1 MSFFYAKGIGIGEE
15 RMKSYIFEGTAVFLH
30 SILLGII
37 LFAIYEFIL
46 IRMKK
51 RKRSDYGNENRVQL
65 LFELLL
71 TIYICTILQ
80 ITGIIGRVYTWNFS
94 SDALKNLAAIPFQ
107 GASIRMI
114 TLNCLLFV
122 PYGFLA
128 AFLKRKICTSWWKL
142 TFAGFITSFV
152 IEFIQAFTGRLPE
165 VDDLIANTVG
175 FFMGVVIAHGMLELK
190 NKISRRRGLIKIV
203 LTIGML
209 GISLYA
215 LSFWA
220 NGDQLQEKED
230 RYYEKYSFNT
240 ERFSQL
246 SNLTIWENAIG
257 KRIANETDEAYDWY
271 SWIGN
276 DISNNAAH
284 YKIKKVQSDIKSV
297 MEKNKMYVEMEY
309 KEPQSFKFYNN
320 TSWEIN
326 RVRCVLFCVNDGTLW
341 YGTEN
346 GKLEKF
352 AEYKDKESVYE
363 EDTQLLDELNEW
375 MTNQK

>member
-1 MSFFYAKGIGIGEE
+1 M
-15 RMKSYIFEGTAVFLH
+15 RSYIFEGIAIFLH

-37 LFAIYEFIL
+37 LFAVYEFIL
-46 IRMKK
+46 VRTKK
-51 RKRSDYGNENRVQL
+51 RKRSDNRKENMIQFL
-65 LFELLL
+65 CELLL
-71 TIYICTILQ
+71 AIYICTILQ
-80 ITGIIGRVYTWNFS
+80 VTGIIGRVYTWNFS
-94 SDALKNLAAIPFQ
+94 SAALKNLTGIPFQ
-107 GASIRMI
+107 GASIKMI

-122 PYGFLA
+122 PYGFFVA
-128 AFLKRKICTSWWKL
+128 ILKRKSCTSWWKL
-142 TFAGFITSFV
+142 TFVGFITSFM

-165 VDDLIANTVG
+165 SDDLIANTVG
-175 FFMGVVIAHGMLELK
+175 FLIGVLIVHGLLELK
-190 NKISRRRGLIKIV
+190 NKTSRRHGLIKIM
-203 LTIGML
+203 LTIGVL

-246 SNLTIWENAIG
+246 SKLTIWENGTG

-276 DISNNAAH
+276 DISNDAAH
-284 YKIKKVQSDIKSV
+284 YKIKNVQSDVKSV

-309 KEPQSFKFYNN
+309 KKPQKFKFYNN
-320 TSWEIN
+320 ASWEIN

-346 GKLEKF
+346 GKLEKS
-352 AEYKDKESVYE
+352 AQYKDKENVYE

>member
-1 MSFFYAKGIGIGEE
+1 
-15 RMKSYIFEGTAVFLH
+15 MKSYIFEGIAVFLH

-37 LFAIYEFIL
+37 LFAAYEFIL
-46 IRMKK
+46 VRMKK
-51 RKRSDYGNENRVQL
+51 RKRSDYGNENRGQLFCEL
-65 LFELLL
+65 LFI
-71 TIYICTILQ
+71 IYMCTILQ

-94 SDALKNLAAIPFQ
+94 STALKNLAAIPFQ
-107 GASIRMI
+107 GASIRMV

-128 AFLKRKICTSWWKL
+128 AFLKRKTCTSWWKL
-142 TFAGFITSFV
+142 TFAGFITSFM

-165 VDDLIANTVG
+165 IDDLIANTVG
-175 FFMGVVIAHGMLELK
+175 FLVGVLIAHGLLELK
-190 NKISRRRGLIKIV
+190 NKTSRRHGLIKIV
-203 LTIGML
+203 LTIGVSA
-209 GISLYA
+209 ISLSA

-246 SNLTIWENAIG
+246 SNLMILESGTE

-271 SWIGN
+271 SWIGD

-284 YKIKKVQSDIKSV
+284 YKIKNVQSDIKSV
-297 MEKNKMYVEMEY
+297 MEKNKMYVEMGY
-309 KEPQSFKFYNN
+309 KKPQSFKFYNN
-320 TSWEIN
+320 ASWKID

-341 YGTEN
+341 YGSEN
-346 GKLEKF
+346 GKLEKS
-352 AEYKDKESVYE
+352 AEYKDEENVYSA
-363 EDTQLLDELNEW
+363 DTQLLDELNEW
-375 MTNQK
+375 MTNEK

>member
-1 MSFFYAKGIGIGEE
+1 
-15 RMKSYIFEGTAVFLH
+15 MKSYIFEGTAVFLH

-122 PYGFLA
+122 PYGFLT
-128 AFLKRKICTSWWKL
+128 AFLKRKTCTSWWKL

-175 FFMGVVIAHGMLELK
+175 FFVGVVMAHGMLELK
-190 NKISRRRGLIKIV
+190 NKTSRRRGMIKIV
-203 LTIGML
+203 LTIGVFV
-209 GISLYA
+209 ISLYT

>member
-1 MSFFYAKGIGIGEE
+1 
-15 RMKSYIFEGTAVFLH
+15 MKSYIFEGIAVFLH

-37 LFAIYEFIL
+37 LFAAYEFIVV
-46 IRMKK
+46 RMKK
-51 RKRSDYGNENRVQL
+51 RKRSDHGNENKVQL
-65 LFELLL
+65 LCELLL
-71 TIYICTILQ
+71 TIYMCTILQ

-94 SDALKNLAAIPFQ
+94 SAALKNLAAIPFQ
-107 GASIRMI
+107 GASIRMV

-128 AFLKRKICTSWWKL
+128 AFLKRKTCISWWKL
-142 TFAGFITSFV
+142 TFAGFITSFM

-175 FFMGVVIAHGMLELK
+175 FLVGVLIAHGLLELK
-190 NKISRRRGLIKIV
+190 NKTSRKRGLVKIV
-203 LTIGML
+203 LTIGVL

-230 RYYEKYSFNT
+230 KYYEKYSFNT
-240 ERFSQL
+240 ERFSQM
-246 SNLTIWENAIG
+246 SNLTIWQNATG

-271 SWIGN
+271 SWIGD

-284 YKIKKVQSDIKSV
+284 YKIKNVRSDIKSV
-297 MEKNKMYVEMEY
+297 MEKNKIYVEMEY
-309 KEPQSFKFYNN
+309 KKPQSFKFYNN
-320 TSWEIN
+320 ASWEID

-346 GKLEKF
+346 GKLEKS
-352 AEYKDKESVYE
+352 AEYKDEENVYSA
-363 EDTQLLDELNEW
+363 DTQLLDELNEW
-375 MTNQK
+375 MTNEK